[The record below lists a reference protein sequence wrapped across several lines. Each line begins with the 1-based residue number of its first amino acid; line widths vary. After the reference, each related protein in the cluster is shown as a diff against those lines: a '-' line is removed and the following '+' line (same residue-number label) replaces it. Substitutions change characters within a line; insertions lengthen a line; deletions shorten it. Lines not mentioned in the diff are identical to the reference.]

1 MRNVIGKS
9 NTSPKPA
16 EVIGE
21 AGAVIAAML
30 AVALAAHLLVWALGA
45 A

>member
-1 MRNVIGKS
+1 MRGLIGQS
-9 NTSPKPA
+9 PEHPKPA

-21 AGAVIAAML
+21 IGAVIAAML
-30 AVALAAHLLVWALGA
+30 AVALAAQLLVWALGA